1 MTKTLDKKI
10 LETINRKKT
19 VTITELCEEFDF
31 SESSCRRALRR
42 LEAQELISRFHGG
55 ANCLEKNQSHLDIY
69 KRFNYNSDSKELIA
83 QEAAKKIK
91 PNSRIILL
99 GGTTV
104 FRICKYIK
112 NMTLTVITNSIIV
125 FNELSNCHNIELILL
140 GGILNREEAELRGFL
155 TVSNSKLFTCDHVFM
170 GTEGY
175 IKNAGLTTTD
185 DESIE
190 LYHWCMAL
198 SQETNVLTDSSKFKK
213 RSKAIVVS
221 LNQITSLITDEGI
234 SKEIVDELSKNNIN
248 VQITKK
254 E

>member
-1 MTKTLDKKI
+1 MTKSLDKKV

-19 VTITELCEEFDF
+19 VSIMELCKEFDF

-42 LEAQELISRFHGG
+42 LEAQELIARFHGG
-55 ANCLEKNQSHLDIY
+55 ANCLEKNQSHLDVF
-69 KRFNYNSDSKELIA
+69 KRFDTNADEKEIIA
-83 QEAAKKIK
+83 REAAKKIM

-112 NMTLTVITNSIIV
+112 NMVLTVITNSIIV
-125 FNELSNCHNIELILL
+125 FNELSNYPKIELILL

-155 TVSNSKLFTCDHVFM
+155 TVSNSKLFSCDHVFM

-185 DESIE
+185 SESIE

-198 SQETNVLTDSSKFKK
+198 SQETNVLTDSTKFK
-213 RSKAIVVS
+213 RRGKAIVVS
-221 LNQITSLITDEGI
+221 LEEITNLITDEGI
-234 SKEIVDELSKNNIN
+234 SKEVIEELSINNIN
-248 VQITKK
+248 VIISKK
-254 E
+254 